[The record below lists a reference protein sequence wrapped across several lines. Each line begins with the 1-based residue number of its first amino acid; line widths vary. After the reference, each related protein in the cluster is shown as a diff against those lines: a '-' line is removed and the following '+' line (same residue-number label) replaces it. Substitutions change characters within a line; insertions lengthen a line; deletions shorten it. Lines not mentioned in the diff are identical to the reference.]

1 MARRLAGEGARL
13 VTPSRAE
20 MDLASPASV
29 ASWLGAFREPVD
41 VLVNNAGF
49 NKLAGSGEVSP
60 ADFAA
65 TLQVNLMAPLQL
77 SAGLAERMKEKRW
90 GRIVNVSS
98 IWSLVARERRASYA
112 AAKAG
117 LNGLTR
123 ALAVELGPYGINV
136 NAVAPG
142 YIDTEL
148 TRKNNSP
155 AEIEAIERSIPLG
168 RLGLAEEVASMVAFL
183 CSAESSYLTGQTLV
197 VDGGYTCR

>member
-1 MARRLAGEGARL
+1 
-13 VTPSRAE
+13 
-20 MDLASPASV
+20 
-29 ASWLGAFREPVD
+29 
-41 VLVNNAGF
+41 
-49 NKLAGSGEVSP
+49 
-60 ADFAA
+60 
-65 TLQVNLMAPLQL
+65 MAPLQL